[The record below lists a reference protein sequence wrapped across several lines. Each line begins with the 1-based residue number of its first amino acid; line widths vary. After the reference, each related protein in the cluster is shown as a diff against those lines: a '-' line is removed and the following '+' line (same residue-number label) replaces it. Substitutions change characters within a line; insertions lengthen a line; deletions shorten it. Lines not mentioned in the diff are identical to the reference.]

1 MLLIW
6 VLEMN
11 LDVLGS
17 VATCGI
23 ELTLTSGGWRE
34 KVNSGRGIMD

>member
-23 ELTLTSGGWRE
+23 ELTLTSGGCKRE
-34 KVNSGRGIMD
+34 SQ